1 MFVIAFIAIG
11 ASAFAHVVD
20 IGADSEIFFETSG
33 LREWLEKQ
41 NEENSQLPESLKE
54 ATKDNEGGGK
64 SDINSRDD

>member
-1 MFVIAFIAIG
+1 MKMFVIAFIAIG

-41 NEENSQLPESLKE
+41 NEENSQLP
-54 ATKDNEGGGK
+54 
-64 SDINSRDD
+64 